1 MKKPIFSALLIGV
14 GSFLLCVAPLSA
26 RVSIAAAP
34 GPLPKTVVPLLYDI
48 NVVPNLKTMK
58 IAGNERVVVDVVK
71 PTNTVVVDAL
81 QTTVQSAKIDGTSAS
96 SVKIGRKSERMT
108 MRFPHTIAVGKHTL
122 TIAYT
127 ATVQTS
133 SQGLF
138 VQKYLDENGKPAE
151 MIGTQME
158 ATDARRMFPGW
169 DEPAFRAKF
178 HLTATVP
185 RAWTAVSNMP
195 IAKSVNVGAA
205 SKRVTFETTPS
216 MSSYLVVLCAGNF
229 DRISGSA
236 NGTKINVYGTKG
248 KGPELTYAL
257 HSLERLIPYYE
268 KYYGIKFPLPKLDMV
283 AIPGFFGGAMEN
295 WGAMTFSE
303 DTIVY
308 NPKIQPRSAKR
319 GVFDIIAHETSH
331 QWNGDLTTMA
341 WWDGLWLNEGFAT
354 WMETKA
360 TEENNPTWHRWLG
373 FDQANDGTMIA
384 DALGTTHPVQMPVHN
399 ETEANEV
406 FDELSYQKA
415 GAFLRM
421 MEAYLG
427 PQTFRKG
434 LHAYFTANEYAN
446 TVPSDLWSALSHVS
460 HQNIARIAN
469 SWIEKPGFPSIAVTA
484 RCQNGMR
491 TLQLTQQRYTSD
503 GSAPGSTVWA
513 IPLNIES
520 APGKF
525 TPVLFDTPSMAVAG
539 GHCNEPLVLNGN
551 DIGYYRVSYDAAQ
564 RRLQQ
569 KFFRKLSV
577 ADRLELLD
585 NSWAFAEDGKAK
597 LSTVM
602 AYVNADAGDTNP
614 HIVGQVLTLLGTMAQ
629 YEHHEPGDAA
639 FKRYEIGYL
648 RPLLAALGGW
658 DGASTSV
665 ERTALRESVIGAL
678 ASAEDSATIAEARK
692 HFAVLAKNPTALA
705 PGLKDVVVSIV
716 GRYAD
721 EQTYAQLMQLGMSSH
736 NPIEMQSYMDA
747 AFIAKDPAL
756 AQKSLQMSLHLPPQF
771 QSFAPVIV
779 AIVGQDHPR
788 MAWAFL
794 LKHTN
799 ALFGQMSGFDRLPY
813 VSGIAGAFWRG
824 VPPEQIDA
832 YLKANLPPQASLS
845 IDKAMAG
852 VHLLLKHR
860 ARLLPQIDAFV
871 KAR

>member
-1 MKKPIFSALLIGV
+1 MKKTVVSALLVSV
-14 GSFLLCVAPLSA
+14 GSFLLCMAPLSA
-26 RVSIAAAP
+26 RVSIANAP
-34 GPLPKTVVPLLYDI
+34 GPLPKTVIPLLYDI
-48 NVVPNLKTMK
+48 TVVPNLKTMK
-58 IAGNERVVVDVVK
+58 IAGNERIVVDVVK
-71 PTNTVVVDAL
+71 ATKTVVVDAL
-81 QTTVQSAKIDGTSAS
+81 QTSVQSAKIDGISAS
-96 SVKIGRKSERMT
+96 SVKIGKKSERIT
-108 MRFPHTIAVGKHTL
+108 MNFPRAISVGKHTL

-127 ATVQTS
+127 ATVQNS

-138 VQKYLDENGKPAE
+138 VQKYQDENGKPAE

-205 SKRVTFETTPS
+205 SKRVTFETTPP
-216 MSSYLVVLCAGNF
+216 MSTYLLVLCAGNF

-295 WGAMTFSE
+295 WGGMTFTE
-303 DTIVY
+303 DSIVY

-373 FDQANDGTMIA
+373 FDESNNGTMLS
-384 DALGTTHPVQMPVHN
+384 DARGTTHPVQMPVHN

-446 TVPSDLWSALSHVS
+446 TVPSDLWSALSKVS
-460 HQNIARIAN
+460 HQNIARIAH
-469 SWIEKPGFPSIAVTA
+469 SWIDKPGFPAVAVTA
-484 RCQNGMR
+484 LCQNGTR
-491 TLQLTQQRYTSD
+491 TLNLTQQRYTSD
-503 GSAPGSTVWA
+503 GTAPGSTVWA
-513 IPLNIES
+513 IPLNIETS
-520 APGKF
+520 PGKF
-525 TPVLFDTPSMAVAG
+525 TPVLFDKPSMSVPG
-539 GHCNEPLVLNGN
+539 GSCNEPLVLNGN
-551 DIGYYRVSYDAAQ
+551 DIGYYRVSYDKAQ
-564 RRLQQ
+564 RALQQ

-585 NSWAFAEDGKAK
+585 NSWTFAEDGKAR
-597 LSTVM
+597 LSTAM
-602 AYVNADAGDTNP
+602 AYVNADAGDTDP
-614 HIVGQVLTLLGTMAQ
+614 HVVGDVLALFGTMAQ
-629 YEHHEPGDAA
+629 FEHHQPGEAA
-639 FKRYEIGYL
+639 FKSYEIGYL

-658 DGASTSV
+658 DGPSTSV
-665 ERTALRESVIGAL
+665 EITALRESVIGAL
-678 ASAEDSATIAEARK
+678 AYAGDTATIAEAQKR
-692 HFAVLAKNPTALA
+692 FALLAKDPTALA
-705 PGLKDVVVSIV
+705 PGLKDTVVSIV
-716 GRYAD
+716 GRNAD
-721 EQTYAQLMQLGMSSH
+721 EQTYAQLMQMGMTSH
-736 NPIEMQSYMDA
+736 NPIEMQSYMEA

-756 AQKSLQMSLHLPPQF
+756 ARKSLQMSLHLPAQF

-788 MAWAFL
+788 MGWAFL
-794 LKHTN
+794 LKHTDK
-799 ALFGQMSGFDRLPY
+799 LFGAMSGFDRLPY
-813 VSGIAGAFWRG
+813 VSGIAAAFWRG

-832 YLKANLPPQASLS
+832 YLKANLPAQASLS
-845 IDKAMAG
+845 IDKAMKG
-852 VHLLLKHR
+852 VHLSLQHR